1 MTPNKVSLRSG
12 ASFAGAAARFGR
24 IFEILLMIAV
34 SCCLPGAA
42 AKTVHAPKLTLDRIN
57 TAQFSGRPP
66 SAKHITPLGIRLQ
79 VLLGRA
85 RFSPGEIDGKF
96 GENTHKALRAYAEAI
111 QVPGGDTLTPKI
123 WQRLATDTRPAL
135 TTYKITRNDVAGP
148 FLKHLPK
155 KLEAMKHLHR
165 LNYTSPRQELAAKFH
180 MSQALL
186 ASLNPGEHFA
196 RANVTIIVT
205 NIAGGENRKPTRAAR
220 IEVDKHRQTVKA
232 FDSSNDL
239 VAFYPATV
247 GSKEKPS
254 PSGTLRVTGVFHN
267 PIYHYNPKYHF
278 KGVHAKSRFT
288 IKPGPNNPVG
298 TVWINLSAEGY
309 GIHGTPDPGLVS
321 KAASHGCIRLTNWD
335 AEQLAKMV
343 KKGTPVIFIDSSGS

>member
-1 MTPNKVSLRSG
+1 MAPLQAACFEHRALSLCGPCLVLIIALATPVH
-12 ASFAGAAARFGR
+12 AAELKPDAINSAEFSPKA
-24 IFEILLMIAV
+24 L
-34 SCCLPGAA
+34 SA
-42 AKTVHAPKLTLDRIN
+42 AKP
-57 TAQFSGRPP
+57 
-66 SAKHITPLGIRLQ
+66 TPLGIRLQ
-79 VLLGRA
+79 VLLARA

-111 QVPGGDTLTPKI
+111 QVPGGDTLTAKI

-196 RANVTIIVT
+196 RENVTIIVT
-205 NIAGGENRKPTRAAR
+205 NIGSGENRKPTRAAR

-254 PSGTLRVTGVFHN
+254 PSGTL
-267 PIYHYNPKYHF
+267 
-278 KGVHAKSRFT
+278 
-288 IKPGPNNPVG
+288 
-298 TVWINLSAEGY
+298 
-309 GIHGTPDPGLVS
+309 
-321 KAASHGCIRLTNWD
+321 
-335 AEQLAKMV
+335 
-343 KKGTPVIFIDSSGS
+343 